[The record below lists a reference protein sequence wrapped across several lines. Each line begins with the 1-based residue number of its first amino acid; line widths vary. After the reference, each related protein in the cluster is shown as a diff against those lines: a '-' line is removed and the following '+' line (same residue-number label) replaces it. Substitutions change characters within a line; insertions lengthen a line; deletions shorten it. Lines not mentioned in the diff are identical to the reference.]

1 MRAPGRKIGAW
12 NWFTGSDHGTAS
24 RASWGSAG
32 RGGRHP
38 GVERGVKAGHLRQVR
53 IEGHRHLDGREIV
66 RLVQRGQRHQLFECG
81 HDARIDADR
90 RREFSAA
97 VDDAMAE
104 REHGTAGQELAPEIQ
119 DLGGGAMVIELAPGP
134 AALGDGRARGI
145 GGRKV
150 CGESDVFDLSVKQQ
164 RAVAARLVERELYT
178 RRAGIEYGDAAG
190 HIALPL
196 RR

>member
-1 MRAPGRKIGAW
+1 M
-12 NWFTGSDHGTAS
+12 
-24 RASWGSAG
+24 
-32 RGGRHP
+32 
-38 GVERGVKAGHLRQVR
+38 ERGVEAGDLRDVGR
-53 IEGHRHLDGREIV
+53 RRGNELDGREIV
-66 RLVQRGQRHQLFECG
+66 RLVQRRQRHQLFERG

-119 DLGGGAMVIELAPGP
+119 DLGGGALVIELALGP

-150 CGESDVFDLSVKQQ
+150 CGESDVLDLSVKQQ
-164 RAVAARLVERELYT
+164 RAVAARLVERELDA
-178 RRAGIEYGDAAG
+178 RRAGIEDGDAAG
-190 HIALPL
+190 HIARPL